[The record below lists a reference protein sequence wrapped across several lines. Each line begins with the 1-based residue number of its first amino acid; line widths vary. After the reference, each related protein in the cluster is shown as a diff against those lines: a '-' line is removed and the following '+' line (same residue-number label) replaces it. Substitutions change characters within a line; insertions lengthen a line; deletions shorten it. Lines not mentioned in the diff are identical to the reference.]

1 MGGSLS
7 HSHMSREAP
16 SQGDNNLMSDFKRFF
31 GEDQSGE
38 RSPSSN
44 VVGSI
49 GLWLLHLVML
59 TFAIYSGAHGINASL
74 GFAGSS
80 GFAKAAQVI
89 GIITIEVVLI
99 GIYLSF
105 LNGRITG
112 ASQSIAAG
120 ITFALGFALALTGI
134 VADSQVNSGLIVS
147 REIRFY
153 LTWILPIAPGFM
165 SLGAL
170 LIHVLSPHTLQYRKQ
185 DQQKRELEELSFSA
199 SLAIERARAEEE
211 ISKKGLQLLSRKAV
225 FRELE
230 TIYQSAEFREA
241 IKRTAIDRA
250 PELFSEAGILIDR
263 VMVPGESAKAPKAIP
278 YSEREIVPSAN
289 GHNGGADSFLP

>member
-1 MGGSLS
+1 M
-7 HSHMSREAP
+7 A
-16 SQGDNNLMSDFKRFF
+16 DFKRFF

-44 VVGSI
+44 VVGNV

-74 GFAGSS
+74 GYAGSS
-80 GFAKAAQVI
+80 AFSKIAQVI
-89 GIITIEVVLI
+89 GIVTIEVVLF

-112 ASQSIAAG
+112 AAQSIAAG
-120 ITFALGFALALTGI
+120 ITFMLGFTLALLGI

-165 SLGAL
+165 ALGAL
-170 LIHVLSPHTLQYRKQ
+170 LIHVLSPHTLQYRKR

-225 FRELE
+225 FKELE
-230 TIYQSAEFREA
+230 SIYSSAEFREA

-263 VMVPGESAKAPKAIP
+263 VTLPESTHDKPPRSIQ
-278 YSEREIVPSAN
+278 YERERVPSSN
-289 GHNGGADSFLP
+289 GTSGGSDHFLP

>member
-1 MGGSLS
+1 M
-7 HSHMSREAP
+7 A
-16 SQGDNNLMSDFKRFF
+16 DFKRFF

-44 VVGSI
+44 VVGNV

-74 GFAGSS
+74 GYAGSS
-80 GFAKAAQVI
+80 SFAKIAQVI
-89 GIITIEVVLI
+89 GIITIEVVLL
-99 GIYLSF
+99 GIYLSW
-105 LNGRITG
+105 LNGQITG
-112 ASQSIAAG
+112 ASQSIATG
-120 ITFALGFALALTGI
+120 LTFALGFTLALLGI
-134 VADSQVNSGLIVS
+134 VADSQVNSGAELS
-147 REIRFY
+147 REIALY
-153 LTWILPIAPGFM
+153 LTWGLPIAPGFM

-170 LIHVLSPHTLQYRKQ
+170 LIHVLSPHTLQYRKR
-185 DQQKRELEELSFSA
+185 DQQKRELEDLSFSA

-225 FRELE
+225 FNELE
-230 TIYQSAEFREA
+230 SIYSSAEFREA

-263 VMVPGESAKAPKAIP
+263 VTLPESTHTKAPRSIQYEP
-278 YSEREIVPSAN
+278 ERAPSAN
-289 GHNGGADSFLP
+289 GHKKEGDSFLP

>member
-1 MGGSLS
+1 
-7 HSHMSREAP
+7 
-16 SQGDNNLMSDFKRFF
+16 MSDFKRFF

-105 LNGRITG
+105 LNGRIT
-112 ASQSIAAG
+112 
-120 ITFALGFALALTGI
+120 
-134 VADSQVNSGLIVS
+134 
-147 REIRFY
+147 
-153 LTWILPIAPGFM
+153 
-165 SLGAL
+165 
-170 LIHVLSPHTLQYRKQ
+170 
-185 DQQKRELEELSFSA
+185 
-199 SLAIERARAEEE
+199 
-211 ISKKGLQLLSRKAV
+211 
-225 FRELE
+225 
-230 TIYQSAEFREA
+230 
-241 IKRTAIDRA
+241 
-250 PELFSEAGILIDR
+250 
-263 VMVPGESAKAPKAIP
+263 
-278 YSEREIVPSAN
+278 
-289 GHNGGADSFLP
+289 

>member
-1 MGGSLS
+1 M
-7 HSHMSREAP
+7 A
-16 SQGDNNLMSDFKRFF
+16 DFKRFF
-31 GEDQSGE
+31 GDDQSEE
-38 RSPSSN
+38 RSGSSL
-44 VVGSI
+44 VVGNI

-74 GFAGSS
+74 GYAGSS
-80 GFAKAAQVI
+80 AFSKIAQVI
-89 GIITIEVVLI
+89 GIVTIEVVLF

-112 ASQSIAAG
+112 AAQSIVAG
-120 ITFALGFALALTGI
+120 ITFMLGFTLALLGI

-147 REIRFY
+147 KEIRFY

-165 SLGAL
+165 ALGAL
-170 LIHVLSPHTLQYRKQ
+170 LIHVLSPHTLQYRKR
-185 DQQKRELEELSFSA
+185 DQQKRDLEDLSFSA

-225 FRELE
+225 FTELE
-230 TIYQSAEFREA
+230 SIYSSAEFREA

-263 VMVPGESAKAPKAIP
+263 VTLPESTHAKPPRSIQ
-278 YSEREIVPSAN
+278 YERERVPSSN
-289 GHNGGADSFLP
+289 GHNGGGDSFLP